1 MHFASGVALT
11 NDLEVLATFPDARF
25 NSYVQIS
32 YSSFPRSRRILGAA
46 RIKSSAPVGKPRID
60 LDQLREISSP
70 NRHGWKRV
78 SPTFV
83 FRARLSDVSA
93 DLFPPTFPT
102 DCRSSSRREFSFR
115 FFLSNSRA
123 KKFRY
128 GQSCRVGSKLR
139 VVLVRCDRYAPSSPI
154 PDKPNAAYYRYDRL
168 N

>member
-70 NRHGWKRV
+70 NRH
-78 SPTFV
+78 FV
-83 FRARLSDVSA
+83 TAGSA
-93 DLFPPTFPT
+93 
-102 DCRSSSRREFSFR
+102 CRQRSSFEHVSLTYRPTYFHQR
-115 FFLSNSRA
+115 FQPIVVPLRGENFLSVSFFQILARRN
-123 KKFRY
+123 F
-128 GQSCRVGSKLR
+128 VM
-139 VVLVRCDRYAPSSPI
+139 
-154 PDKPNAAYYRYDRL
+154 DKAAA
-168 N
+168 